1 MDALTQAQLASA
13 QLGDVCP
20 ASSRL
25 ILSKIG
31 VCLLLLPMSL
41 AALTFDDAQQRLV
54 AIEAELHRLEA
65 PDWLPAPFNDAEAA
79 AWVALAADVK
89 EGAQAAV
96 AELQMIA
103 ASVELP
109 LTRGTVQQGAAY
121 DRQDVGRL
129 QRLAE
134 NHIRRVDEAVQQ
146 TNANLRGMFQIQDRE
161 LEYFRELD
169 PNNLNHRSNA
179 FLVEG
184 AEERIYGLLDLHAA
198 RAESWAAWQRAFTPQ
213 ITQATAERIAE
224 IQQMRQ
230 RYAEQRLEII
240 GQSRLPEPASTDAER
255 LAIARQ
261 ILAQPSYGFGR
272 HGPVVLTSAGVTDHE
287 REVSRAEIRE
297 LDVSLSGDITLRGT
311 ETTWHYRWQEF
322 RFATP
327 IQDAASGDW
336 YIWWITARNYSSGWE
351 KTPIGRWMS
360 GAAVKGDRILESSF

>member
-1 MDALTQAQLASA
+1 MSVLA
-13 QLGDVCP
+13 
-20 ASSRL
+20 
-25 ILSKIG
+25 
-31 VCLLLLPMSL
+31 MS
-41 AALTFDDAQQRLV
+41 FDDAQQRLA
-54 AIEAELHRLEA
+54 AIEAELHRLEV
-65 PDWLPAPFNDAEAA
+65 PDWLPAPFNALEAA

-89 EGAQAAV
+89 EAAQAAIV
-96 AELQMIA
+96 ELQQIGS
-103 ASVELP
+103 SVELP

-121 DRQDVGRL
+121 DRQDLGRL
-129 QRLAE
+129 QRLAD
-134 NHIRRVDEAVQQ
+134 NHIRRVDEATQQ
-146 TNANLRGMFQIQDRE
+146 THANLRGMFQIQDRE
-161 LEYFRELD
+161 LEYFRNLD
-169 PNNLNHRSNA
+169 PANPNHRSNA

-198 RAESWAAWQRAFTPQ
+198 RAESWAAWQRAFTPE

-224 IQQMRQ
+224 IQGMRQ

-240 GQSRLPEPASTDAER
+240 GQSRLPEPASTDTER

-272 HGPVVLTSAGVTDHE
+272 HGPVVLTSEGITEHE

-327 IQDAASGDW
+327 IQDADSGHW
-336 YIWWITARNYSSGWE
+336 YVWWITARNYSSGWE
-351 KTPIGRWMS
+351 KTPIGRWVS
-360 GAAVKGDRILESSF
+360 GTAVQGDRILESSF

>member
-1 MDALTQAQLASA
+1 MRACLIFPVLLMLPITVTAMDFET
-13 QLGDVCP
+13 
-20 ASSRL
+20 
-25 ILSKIG
+25 
-31 VCLLLLPMSL
+31 
-41 AALTFDDAQQRLV
+41 AQQRLPL
-54 AIEAELHRLEA
+54 IEASLHQLE
-65 PDWLPAPFNDAEAA
+65 PPNWLPAPFTDEDAA

-89 EGAQAAV
+89 EGAQAAI
-96 AELQMIA
+96 AELQHIG
-103 ASVELP
+103 ASVDLP
-109 LTRGTVQQGAAY
+109 WTRGTVQQGAAY
-121 DRQDVGRL
+121 DHQDLGRL

-146 TNANLRGMFQIQDRE
+146 TNANLRGMFQIQNQE
-161 LEYFRELD
+161 LEYFRNLD
-169 PNNLNHRSNA
+169 PANPTHRSNA

-198 RAESWAAWQRAFTPQ
+198 RANSWAAWQRAFTPQ

-224 IQQMRQ
+224 IQGLRE

-255 LAIARQ
+255 LAIAQQ

-272 HGPVVLTSAGVTDHE
+272 HGRVVLTTADITDHE

-311 ETTWHYRWQEF
+311 ETTWNYRWQEF

-327 IQDAASGDW
+327 IQDADSGDW

-351 KTPIGRWMS
+351 RTPIGRWVS